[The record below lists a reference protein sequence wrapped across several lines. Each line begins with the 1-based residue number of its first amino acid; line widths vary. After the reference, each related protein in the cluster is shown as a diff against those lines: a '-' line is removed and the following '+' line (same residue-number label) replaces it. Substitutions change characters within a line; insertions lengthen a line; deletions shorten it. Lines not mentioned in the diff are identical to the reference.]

1 MNKKYNI
8 INQYKEKISSYL
20 DTDLY
25 KCHLVTTTF
34 NMVDHVPDYIES
46 DILNRIKHLRKHDA
60 SSPVLS
66 GLYKNLSDYRFK
78 INQSLNHRI
87 YEKKLTF
94 KRVSWTWDH
103 YTKLHSH
110 LVQSLVKNAT
120 RPNKI
125 DLHPITF
132 DFMDVNGSKH
142 HNHAWDMDGSLHIH
156 SIWLIRNEISEKFD
170 RLAAEQFMPIL
181 YHKNLTGIRS
191 IDAKPIGSQR
201 DDLTT
206 AIEYA
211 SKLVF
216 GFDPLQTND
225 DLPLIFQFPLT
236 NDERRQLRFDAQM
249 LAAA

>member
-1 MNKKYNI
+1 
-8 INQYKEKISSYL
+8 
-20 DTDLY
+20 
-25 KCHLVTTTF
+25 
-34 NMVDHVPDYIES
+34 MVDHVPDHIEGG
-46 DILNRIKHLRKHDA
+46 ILNHIKHLRKNDPL
-60 SSPVLS
+60 SPLLS
-66 GLYKNLSDYRFK
+66 HLYKNLSDYRFK
-78 INQSLNHRI
+78 TNQSLNLRM
-87 YEKKLTF
+87 YEKELWL

-110 LVQSLVKNAT
+110 LVQSLVKNAS
-120 RPNKI
+120 RASKI
-125 DLHPITF
+125 ELHIRSY

-216 GFDPLQTND
+216 GFDPLQTKD
-225 DLPLIFQFPLT
+225 HLPLVFQFPLT
-236 NDERRQLRFDAQM
+236 NDERRQRRSDAQM

>member
-8 INQYKEKISSYL
+8 INQYREKISSQL
-20 DTDLY
+20 DTGLY
-25 KCHLVTTTF
+25 KSHFVTTTF
-34 NMVDHVPDYIES
+34 NMVDHVPDHIEGG
-46 DILNRIKHLRKHDA
+46 ILNHIKHLRKNDPL
-60 SSPVLS
+60 SPVLS
-66 GLYKNLSDYRFK
+66 HLYKNLSDYRFK
-78 INQSLNHRI
+78 TNQSLNHKI
-87 YEKKLTF
+87 YEKNLIF
-94 KRVSWTWDH
+94 NRVSGTWKN
-103 YTKLHSH
+103 YAKLHSH

-125 DLHPITF
+125 HLHIRSY

-142 HNHAWDMDGSLHIH
+142 NNHAWDMDGTLHIH

-181 YHKNLTGIRS
+181 WHKNLTGIRS
-191 IDAKPIGSQR
+191 IDAKPVGSQR

-216 GFDPLQTND
+216 GFDPLQTKD
-225 DLPLIFQFPLT
+225 HLPLVFQFPLT
-236 NDERRQLRFDAQM
+236 HDERRQRRSDAQM